1 VKVHRRRSF
10 YQAISSLAA
19 ALILSSCTGESP
31 FLQVQ
36 LCVGNSQGVHF
47 FKQTLQDIAK
57 NEHMRYIDG
66 SEATTRDL
74 KVLKPA
80 GRNIHTDGRLVY
92 VGVEA
97 DGYGL
102 EGGNLGLNAYDISVG
117 FGPDTPASRAFS
129 QRVVAR
135 LKRHWT
141 LKVVPNNSGAFPD
154 PECNQGTQAPPN
166 NSSKPTPLRGAA

>member
-1 VKVHRRRSF
+1 MAV
-10 YQAISSLAA
+10 
-19 ALILSSCTGESP
+19 ALILSSCTGEHP

-36 LCVGNSQGVHF
+36 LCVANAQGVNL
-47 FKQTLQDIAK
+47 FKKTLQDIAHD
-57 NEHMRYIDG
+57 EHMLYIDG

-74 KVLKPA
+74 KALKPA
-80 GRNIHTDGRLVY
+80 GKNIHTDGRLVF

-97 DGYGL
+97 DGYSL
-102 EGGNLGLNAYDISVG
+102 MGGNLSLNPYDISVG

-141 LKVVPNNSGAFPD
+141 LKAVSENSGAFPD
-154 PECNQGTQAPPN
+154 PECAHETETPPN
-166 NSSKPTPLRGAA
+166 NSFKPRPLHGSA